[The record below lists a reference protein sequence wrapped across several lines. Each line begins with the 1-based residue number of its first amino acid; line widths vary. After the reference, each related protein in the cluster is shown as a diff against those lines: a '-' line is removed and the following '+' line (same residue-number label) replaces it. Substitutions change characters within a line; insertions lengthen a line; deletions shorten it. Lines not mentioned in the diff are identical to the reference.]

1 LIPLAMDDDGEAGP
15 TTLVMSESAAALAR
29 IRTAPVVRGAAA
41 AEVRLVGAVA
51 YDETRNRTITA
62 WVSGRIDTLFVDFT
76 GTTVAA
82 GGRLVSLYSP
92 DLFAAQTELLNAIE
106 ADRSVSRSNSDLL
119 RETSAATIESARRR
133 LNLWGLD
140 DEQIAAVERRGYAS
154 HHITIPSPLGGVVV
168 HKDAIE
174 GMFVQPGTRLFTV
187 ADLRGVWVEMD
198 AYEKDLVWLRE
209 GQDIRFSVEAL
220 PGETFEAPVI
230 FIDPVLD
237 TRKRT
242 VRIRLAADNADGRLK
257 PGMFVKAVVSATLSE
272 GDDPLM
278 IPASAPLIT
287 GKRAV
292 VYVQLPDRDKP
303 SFEGREVEL
312 GPRAGDSYVV
322 IAGLE
327 EGEMVVVNGN
337 FKIDSALQIQAK
349 PSMMNPAGGGAPPA
363 HHHGGAPVR
372 VEADVAPT
380 VTFTPPMAFTNQLDD
395 VLSAYLAAQVALAAD
410 DAPAAAAAAADVS
423 AALDGVDMSLLDHE
437 AHLAWMEDL
446 PPLQR
451 TAATFANADDIESR
465 RMALAGLSDNLWR
478 SLERFGVSR
487 TGSVRLFHCPMAF
500 DNKGAD
506 WLQLATETVN
516 PYFGA
521 SMLRCGSQTDSLTTT
536 TDQEL

>member
-1 LIPLAMDDDGEAGP
+1 MNRILTPRVLVPIVVVFATFVVGYLLGGNGQAPPADGSAPVVAVASRPEVWTCSMHPQIKLPKPGKCPLCFMDLIPLATDGDDEAGP

-51 YDETRNRTITA
+51 YDETRYRTITA

-76 GTTVAA
+76 GSTVAA

-220 PGETFEAPVI
+220 PGETFEASVI

-237 TRKRT
+237 ARKRT

-303 SFEGREVEL
+303 SLNSVPAR
-312 GPRAGDSYVV
+312 V
-322 IAGLE
+322 IA
-327 EGEMVVVNGN
+327 
-337 FKIDSALQIQAK
+337 
-349 PSMMNPAGGGAPPA
+349 
-363 HHHGGAPVR
+363 
-372 VEADVAPT
+372 T
-380 VTFTPPMAFTNQLDD
+380 
-395 VLSAYLAAQVALAAD
+395 
-410 DAPAAAAAAADVS
+410 
-423 AALDGVDMSLLDHE
+423 
-437 AHLAWMEDL
+437 W
-446 PPLQR
+446 
-451 TAATFANADDIESR
+451 
-465 RMALAGLSDNLWR
+465 
-478 SLERFGVSR
+478 
-487 TGSVRLFHCPMAF
+487 
-500 DNKGAD
+500 
-506 WLQLATETVN
+506 
-516 PYFGA
+516 
-521 SMLRCGSQTDSLTTT
+521 
-536 TDQEL
+536 